1 MFLLLFLQFFLK
13 KQNFYSYQAF
23 HILDFADYIPTVSVS
38 ILFCLLVLLF
48 NCSVVSNSLQPHGLQ
63 HASIPC
69 PSPSPWSLLK
79 LMSIESWCHPSILS
93 SVIPFSSCLQSFPA
107 SGSFQIFQFVV
118 ILTIKGFGVVNKAEV
133 DVFLELFC
141 FFYDPTA
148 VDNLISGSFAFSKS
162 SLNIWKL
169 TRELGNYWPWHP
181 AEQPWGFSC
190 CLHFRNSG

>member
-1 MFLLLFLQFFLK
+1 M
-13 KQNFYSYQAF
+13 S
-23 HILDFADYIPTVSVS
+23 D
-38 ILFCLLVLLF
+38 
-48 NCSVVSNSLQPHGLQ
+48 SLWLHGLQ
-63 HASIPC
+63 HAWLPC
-69 PSPSPWSLLK
+69 PSPTPGACSNSRL
-79 LMSIESWCHPSILS
+79 SSRWCHLMISF

-107 SGSFQIFQFVV
+107 SGSFPIFQFVV